1 MGGIQLKFINSHK
14 NMFIVIIL
22 LILILLFIFVYVSFV
37 SESKPEKIIR
47 KKINL
52 KLSDEVEIVHFKHSK
67 SNEDSIKAK
76 IHIKEKDIV
85 NILEQFHDESIYPQN
100 HGYKEGTVIPNFINS
115 CDWFT
120 ISEENIMHVFR
131 TIRTDKEFNDKGV
144 HYIWAF
150 ICCEDGDYYLYLSF

>member
-1 MGGIQLKFINSHK
+1 MKFISSHK

-22 LILILLFIFVYVSFV
+22 LILILLFIFIYALFV
-37 SESKPEKIIR
+37 SESNPEEIIR

-76 IHIKEKDIV
+76 IYIKERDIV

-100 HGYKEGTVIPNFINS
+100 HDYKKGSYSKFHNS

-120 ISEENIMHVFR
+120 VSEENIMHVFR
-131 TIRTDKEFNDKGV
+131 TIRTDKEFNDKGSL
-144 HYIWAF
+144 YLGI
-150 ICCEDGDYYLYLSF
+150 ICCENGDYYLYLSF